1 MSSFVLDKISMV
13 ENPIAETSHIAEQL
27 EKNGKHVL
35 RFSIGDPAAYFKTPE
50 YILSAYKLAL
60 ENHKTAYS
68 DWKGNETLRKAI
80 ASRYKDLYNVDYNP
94 ENIQITQGVSEA
106 LQFINMSLIEKNTK
120 AIIIAPFFTQY
131 LPYILMEGGEPI
143 LSFHDFSNNWNIDTE
158 SIKEKIKNAGKN
170 KPKYILV
177 TNPNNP
183 TGTAPSEKSLKEVVE
198 IAKDN
203 DIFLISDEIYDEIL
217 YNNTKFISVSSL
229 AKGVPH
235 MILNGASKNLIA
247 TGFRIG
253 FCITPED
260 DKKSVSLRNSIS
272 ILSNS
277 RLSANTPAQY
287 AVAEGISNKVE
298 HKKAVTDFI
307 RQVEKRSALSYKL
320 SQESA
325 FLKVIKPNSAF
336 YIFPQIG
343 LNILKINTDK
353 EFVEL
358 LLKEEHLQV
367 IRGSGFGMPGFIRM
381 VTLPSEDKITEAFS
395 RIEKFC
401 IRHKK

>member
-1 MSSFVLDKISMV
+1 MSFVLDKISMV
-13 ENPIAETSHIAEQL
+13 ENPIAETSQIAEKL
-27 EKNGKHVL
+27 EKEGKPVL
-35 RFSIGDPAAYFKTPE
+35 KFSIGDPAAYFKTPE

-80 ASRYKDLYNVDYNP
+80 SSRYKDLYKVDYNP

-106 LQFINMSLIEKNTK
+106 LQFVNMSLIDKNTT
-120 AIIIAPFFTQY
+120 AVIVAPFFTQY
-131 LPYILMEGGEPI
+131 LPYILMEGGRPI
-143 LSFHDFSNNWNIDTE
+143 LTFHDFSNNWNIDTE
-158 SIKEKIKNAGKN
+158 SLKEKIKNSGKN

-183 TGTAPSEKSLKEVVE
+183 TGTIPSEKSLREVVE

-217 YNNTKFISVSSL
+217 YKGTNFTSVSSL
-229 AKGVPH
+229 ARGVPH

-247 TGFRIG
+247 TGFRVG
-253 FCITPED
+253 FSITPED
-260 DKKSVSLRNSIS
+260 DEKSVSLRNSIS

-287 AVAEGISNKVE
+287 AVAEGINNKAE
-298 HKKAVTDFI
+298 HKKALRDFI
-307 RQVEKRSALSYKL
+307 SNVEKRSELSYNLIK
-320 SQESA
+320 ESE
-325 FLKVIKPNSAF
+325 FLNVIKPNSAF
-336 YIFPQIG
+336 YIFPQID

-381 VTLPSEDKITEAFS
+381 VTLPNEENIIEAFS
-395 RIEKFC
+395 RIERFC
-401 IRHKK
+401 VRHKK

>member
-1 MSSFVLDKISMV
+1 MSFVLDKISMV
-13 ENPIAETSHIAEQL
+13 ENPIAETSQIAEQL
-27 EKNGKHVL
+27 EKEGKQIL
-35 RFSIGDPAAYFKTPE
+35 KFSIGDPAAYFKTPE

-68 DWKGNETLRKAI
+68 DWKGNEGLRSAV
-80 ASRYKDLYNVDYNP
+80 ASRYKDLYNVEYTPDTV
-94 ENIQITQGVSEA
+94 QITQGVSEA
-106 LQFINMSLIEKNTK
+106 LQFINMSLIEKNTT
-120 AIIIAPFFTQY
+120 AVIIAPFFTQY
-131 LPYILMEGGEPI
+131 LPYILMEGGKPI
-143 LSFHDFSNNWNIDTE
+143 LTFHDFSNNWNIDTE
-158 SIKEKIKNAGKN
+158 SLKEKIKNAGKN

-183 TGTAPSEKSLKEVVE
+183 TGTVPSEKSLKEVVE

-217 YNNTKFISVSSL
+217 YKGTKFTSVSSL

-253 FCITPED
+253 FCITPEN
-260 DKKSVSLRNSIS
+260 DKKSVSLRDSIS

-277 RLSANTPAQY
+277 RLSANTPSQY
-287 AVAEGISNKVE
+287 AVAEGISNKEE
-298 HKKAVTDFI
+298 HKKALKDFI
-307 RQVEKRSALSYKL
+307 DKVERRASLSYKL
-320 SQESA
+320 SQESE
-325 FLKVIKPNSAF
+325 FLKAVKPTSAF
-336 YIFPQIG
+336 YLFPQID

-395 RIEKFC
+395 CIERFC
-401 IRHKK
+401 KRHKK